1 MALAV
6 TSLVVI
12 SFTIPLM
19 LMVRRQAV
27 ERAQVNAERE
37 AQNVASL
44 VALLVAGSETLDAG
58 AIEASLG
65 QLPTGVAVYFPDG
78 AAIGDPGPSTA
89 VSLTARRGIP
99 LSGFDNARN
108 WEVGIP
114 VTTRNGIVAVV
125 ATASNVE
132 QASGVVLAWLVLAGL
147 GVVVVAVAVL
157 ITLRLVREM
166 IRPVDDLAIVADRL
180 GEGDLSARAQL
191 EGPPELSAVATALNG
206 LATRL
211 NGLIEAERE
220 SLADLSHRLR
230 TPLTSLRLQA
240 DRVSSDSDREAL
252 IQAVDRMAAAVD
264 GLILSAREGRK
275 YASTGDL
282 ASVARKR
289 LPFWQV
295 LAKEQQRQLV
305 ASIPSGSQ
313 MVAASEDDLA
323 TLLDVLIGNVFA
335 HTEPGVPL
343 SVDVSRFDSRARLVV
358 GDGGP
363 GFPPGVDL
371 TARGV
376 SGGGST
382 GLGLDIV
389 RKIAIAAGGE
399 ITTRRAAMGGAEVLV
414 ELPLA
419 D

>member
-1 MALAV
+1 
-6 TSLVVI
+6 
-12 SFTIPLM
+12 
-19 LMVRRQAV
+19 
-27 ERAQVNAERE
+27 
-37 AQNVASL
+37 
-44 VALLVAGSETLDAG
+44 
-58 AIEASLG
+58 
-65 QLPTGVAVYFPDG
+65 
-78 AAIGDPGPSTA
+78 
-89 VSLTARRGIP
+89 
-99 LSGFDNARN
+99 
-108 WEVGIP
+108 
-114 VTTRNGIVAVV
+114 
-125 ATASNVE
+125 
-132 QASGVVLAWLVLAGL
+132 
-147 GVVVVAVAVL
+147 
-157 ITLRLVREM
+157 M